1 MPPSPLSNLQTSA
14 ETVDKL
20 TSLIE
25 IGISLSAERDRN
37 KLLSLILEHGKRLCH
52 CDAATMYLVDDED
65 RLAFSLRGQVVL
77 VILI

>member
-25 IGISLSAERDRN
+25 IGISL
-37 KLLSLILEHGKRLCH
+37 
-52 CDAATMYLVDDED
+52 
-65 RLAFSLRGQVVL
+65 
-77 VILI
+77 